1 MSRWSPASALALVRT
16 RNLLLSAAGVA
27 IGGVLAQGRASIPP
41 VVWWAMASAVGLA
54 AAGNVANDLA
64 DRAADAINRPGR
76 PLVSGAITVNA
87 AILLGGLL
95 GGLGLLLAWFMGRQ
109 MFVMAGA
116 ALVVMMGYS
125 PLLKQRGL
133 LGNLAVAIIAS
144 LPVIYGAL
152 AVGWWRAGLVPFV
165 LAAILHFAR
174 EIVKDLE
181 DVTGDRAL
189 GRRTVPMVL
198 GRDGAANLAAAALV
212 VFVPASL
219 APWFAGW
226 YGWRYGFVVSVLD
239 LGLLTLL
246 ARLLARQLAGARAGL
261 KTAMLAGL
269 VALLWD
275 RL

>member
-1 MSRWSPASALALVRT
+1 MPGFWPASVLGLVRA

-27 IGGVLAQGRASIPP
+27 IGGVLAQGRAAFPDA
-41 VVWWAMASAVGLA
+41 VLWAMLSAVGLG

-64 DRAADAINRPGR
+64 DQESDRVSHPDRA
-76 PLVSGAITVNA
+76 LVSGLVSANGALFI
-87 AILLGGLL
+87 GGFA
-95 GGLGLLLAWFMGRQ
+95 GGLGLLFAWFVDLRLFLMGL
-109 MFVMAGA
+109 A
-116 ALVVMMGYS
+116 ALLVMLAYS
-125 PLLKQRGL
+125 PLLKRSGL
-133 LGNLAVAIIAS
+133 LGNLAVALVAS
-144 LPVIYGAL
+144 TPMIYGAM
-152 AVGWWRAGLVPFV
+152 AVGWWRGGLVASG

-181 DVTGDRAL
+181 DVAGDRVQ
-189 GRRTVPMVL
+189 GRRTIPIAYGDSVAFL
-198 GRDGAANLAAAALV
+198 LAAVALI

-226 YGWRYGFVVSVLD
+226 YGRRYGITVLVID
-239 LGLLTLL
+239 LVIFGLI
-246 ARLLARQLAGARAGL
+246 ARLLARQLGGARAAL

>member
-1 MSRWSPASALALVRT
+1 MSRWSAASALALVRA

-27 IGGVLAQGRASIPP
+27 IGGVLAQGRASFPP

-76 PLVSGAITVNA
+76 PLVSGAVTVNA

-95 GGLGLLLAWFMGRQ
+95 GGLGLVLAWLMSRELFL
-109 MFVMAGA
+109 VAAA
-116 ALVVMMGYS
+116 ALAVMLCYS
-125 PLLKQRGL
+125 PVLKHRGL
-133 LGNLAVAIIAS
+133 LGNVAVALIAS
-144 LPVIYGAL
+144 LPVIYGAM
-152 AVGWWRAGLVPFV
+152 AVGWWRAGIVPFA

-226 YGWRYGFVVSVLD
+226 YGWRYGALVLVLD
-239 LGLLTLL
+239 
-246 ARLLARQLAGARAGL
+246 
-261 KTAMLAGL
+261 AGL
-269 VALLWD
+269 VVMLGRLLSRQFTGARTGLKAAMVIGLAALLWD